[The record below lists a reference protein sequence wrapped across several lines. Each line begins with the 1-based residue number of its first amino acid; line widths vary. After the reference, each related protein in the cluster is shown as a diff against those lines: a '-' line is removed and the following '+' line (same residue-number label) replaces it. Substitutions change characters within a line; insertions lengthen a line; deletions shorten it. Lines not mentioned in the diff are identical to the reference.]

1 MHHTLLY
8 LVTFSAFIHW
18 QKRCLLTF
26 LNTDPPFDADCHINV
41 DDASDLPVSE
51 CEEGVWGS
59 NWRPDPVEAMY
70 QGGLWR
76 RRMDLLSMLVS
87 IYGSKKAFLVE
98 YKQLLSQRLLKQRT
112 FHTAREL
119 RNLELLKL
127 RFGEQNLV
135 ECEVSIEL
143 FKIFYLSQF

>member
-1 MHHTLLY
+1 M
-8 LVTFSAFIHW
+8 
-18 QKRCLLTF
+18 LTF

-51 CEEGVWGS
+51 CEEGIWGS